1 VTIAIAPIASSIKIL
16 DRDFLLRITSSLRGH
31 YAVTPRAAALTPR
44 HYSPVLVAMRHRSS
58 GNTIPISVTDLAR
71 RIIVTLVLG
80 VFALVG
86 SGCSDQNDATNKLVQ
101 QQQEQLEHQQQE
113 LEQLQAN
120 QNQNYT
126 PGVASSSRGGCDKDV
141 EMTATHRGGDKFA
154 AGDFNKALG
163 YYQDALLACPN
174 DEKAEVN
181 VARSYEALGNK
192 VAAINIYRKVADSN
206 SATVSDAQDE
216 AKAALLRL
224 QAARMP

>member
-1 VTIAIAPIASSIKIL
+1 
-16 DRDFLLRITSSLRGH
+16 
-31 YAVTPRAAALTPR
+31 
-44 HYSPVLVAMRHRSS
+44 MRHKSS
-58 GNTIPISVTDLAR
+58 ANTIPISVTDLAR
-71 RIIVTLVLG
+71 RIIAALVLG

-126 PGVASSSRGGCDKDV
+126 PGVASSAHGGCDKEV

-192 VAAINIYRKVADSN
+192 VAAINLYRKVADAADTN

>member
-1 VTIAIAPIASSIKIL
+1 MQS
-16 DRDFLLRITSSLRGH
+16 
-31 YAVTPRAAALTPR
+31 
-44 HYSPVLVAMRHRSS
+44 RSS
-58 GNTIPISVTDLAR
+58 ANTIPTSVTDLAR
-71 RIIVTLVLG
+71 RTIVAFVLC
-80 VFALVG
+80 VFALGG
-86 SGCSDQNDATNKLVQ
+86 SGCSDQLDATNKLVQ

-126 PGVASSSRGGCDKDV
+126 PGVASSGRSGCDKEV

-174 DEKAEVN
+174 DERAEVN

-192 VAAINIYRKVADSN
+192 VAAINLYRKVADSN

>member
-1 VTIAIAPIASSIKIL
+1 MA
-16 DRDFLLRITSSLRGH
+16 F
-31 YAVTPRAAALTPR
+31 
-44 HYSPVLVAMRHRSS
+44 VLS
-58 GNTIPISVTDLAR
+58 
-71 RIIVTLVLG
+71 

-120 QNQNYT
+120 QN
-126 PGVASSSRGGCDKDV
+126 
-141 EMTATHRGGDKFA
+141 
-154 AGDFNKALG
+154 
-163 YYQDALLACPN
+163 ALLACPN

-192 VAAINIYRKVADSN
+192 VAAINLYRKVADSN
-206 SATVSDAQDE
+206 SATVSDAQEE

>member
-1 VTIAIAPIASSIKIL
+1 
-16 DRDFLLRITSSLRGH
+16 
-31 YAVTPRAAALTPR
+31 
-44 HYSPVLVAMRHRSS
+44 MRHRSS
-58 GNTIPISVTDLAR
+58 ANTIPISVTDLAR
-71 RIIVTLVLG
+71 RIIAALVLG

-120 QNQNYT
+120 QNQGYT
-126 PGVASSSRGGCDKDV
+126 PGMASSPRGGCDKDV

-174 DEKAEVN
+174 DEKAEIN
-181 VARSYEALGNK
+181 VARTYEALGNK
-192 VAAINIYRKVADSN
+192 VAAINLYRKVADTDKST
-206 SATVSDAQDE
+206 ATVSDAQE
-216 AKAALLRL
+216 QAKAALLRL
-224 QAARMP
+224 QADRMP